1 MNRAVA
7 WFASN
12 SVAAN
17 LLLLVIVGGGL
28 LTTPRIKREVFPE
41 IDADVITVSVEYPG
55 AAPAEVE
62 EGICIRIE
70 EQLQGVDGIEEI
82 ESVANEGVGV
92 VTAELMSDADARSVL
107 DDIKTRVDAIDTF
120 PEEAEKPVVQQVV
133 LRYQVLSIAVAG
145 DASER
150 TLKALGQRVR
160 DEVAALPGITH
171 VELANAR
178 PYEISIEV
186 SEDAL
191 RRYGLTFDQVAR
203 AVRQSSLDLPGGSIK
218 TEGGEILLRTVGQ
231 AYRGHEFESLVLLSR
246 PDGTRLTLG
255 EVATVVDGFEE
266 TDQAARFDGRPAVV
280 VQVFRVG
287 QQSALAVSEAVHAY
301 VEEAQ
306 ARMPEGIELII
317 WHDQS
322 EILRSRL
329 DTLLRNGRDGFLL
342 VLAVLALFLRL
353 RVAFWIILGVPLSFL
368 GTLWLMPT
376 FDVSINAISLFAF
389 IVVLG
394 ILVDDAI
401 VVGEN
406 VHTHM
411 AKTGDRLKAA
421 IVGTQQVAVPVI
433 FGVLTTVAAF
443 VPLLTVPGPMGK
455 FMRVI
460 PICVIACLMFSLV
473 ESMFVLPSHLTHGQE
488 DIDPSR
494 RNAVQRF
501 WYRIQGFT
509 TGSLAWFIER
519 VYRPLL
525 RSALTWRYLTVSIG
539 ISILLLTVGL
549 VGGRWVL
556 FSFFPQVEAD
566 NAVAYVSMPQGTPA
580 DVTAQAV
587 RRIEASARAV
597 LADLESET
605 GHPVVRHV
613 MASVGEQPFR
623 LLQGGGTEM
632 TRTVGAHLGEV
643 NIELL
648 PSEERS
654 VTSAEVMRRW
664 RAATGPVPGAVEL
677 SFSSSLVS
685 SGEPINVQ
693 LQGPDIDR
701 LRRAAE
707 RLKTELAT
715 YPGVADIT
723 DSFRGGKQ
731 ELELTILP
739 SAELLGLTMSDLGR
753 QVRQAFYG
761 EEAQRIQR
769 GRDEVKVMVRYPAE
783 RRRSLGDVESMR
795 IRTADGREVP
805 FRSVARVDRGVGFAT
820 IRRSNRERIINVTAD
835 VDLSRANANEIV
847 DSLQKTFL
855 PQMRLSFPGVSYSF
869 EGEQKEQ
876 AETLGA
882 LGRGFF
888 IALLAIFSLLAIPLR
903 SYVQPFIIMTAIP
916 FGLVGAV
923 WGHLLMGQDL
933 SMFSVIGLVALA
945 GVVVNDSLVL
955 VNYVNEHRAAGI
967 PVSKSVYEAGAAR
980 FRPILLTSL
989 TTFAG
994 LTPLMLERSVQAKLL
1009 IPMAISL
1016 AFGVIFAT
1024 AITLVLVP
1032 ALYLIV
1038 EDLKAALRRTPEAE
1052 SVAGPRDSTPLLF
1065 PGTKQAS

>member
-1 MNRAVA
+1 MV
-7 WFASN
+7 
-12 SVAAN
+12 
-17 LLLLVIVGGGL
+17 
-28 LTTPRIKREVFPE
+28 
-41 IDADVITVSVEYPG
+41 
-55 AAPAEVE
+55 
-62 EGICIRIE
+62 
-70 EQLQGVDGIEEI
+70 Q
-82 ESVANEGVGV
+82 
-92 VTAELMSDADARSVL
+92 
-107 DDIKTRVDAIDTF
+107 TRTS
-120 PEEAEKPVVQQVV
+120 
-133 LRYQVLSIAVAG
+133 Y
-145 DASER
+145 
-150 TLKALGQRVR
+150 
-160 DEVAALPGITH
+160 EVAALPGITH
-171 VELANAR
+171 VELASAR

-203 AVRQSSLDLPGGSIK
+203 AVRQSSLDLPGGSLK

-231 AYRGHEFESLVLLSR
+231 AYRGHEFEKLVLLSR
-246 PDGTRLTLG
+246 ADGTRLTLG
-255 EVATVVDGFEE
+255 EVAKVVDGFEE
-266 TDQAARFDGRPAVV
+266 TDQTARFDGMPSVV

-287 QQSALAVSEAVHAY
+287 QQSALQVSESVHTY

-306 ARMPEGIELII
+306 ARMPEGIKLIT
-317 WHDQS
+317 WADQS

-353 RVAFWIILGVPLSFL
+353 RMAFWILLGIPLSFL
-368 GTLWLMPT
+368 GTLWLMPS

-406 VHTHM
+406 VHTQM
-411 AKTGDRLKAA
+411 AKTSDRLKAA
-421 IVGTQQVAVPVI
+421 IVGTQQVAMPVI

-460 PICVIACLMFSLV
+460 PVCVIACLMFSLV
-473 ESMFVLPSHLTHGQE
+473 ESMFVLPSHLTHGNE
-488 DIDPSR
+488 DRDPSQ
-494 RNAVQRF
+494 RNALQRF
-501 WYRIQGFT
+501 WYRIQGAT
-509 TGSLAWFIER
+509 TGGLAWFIER

-525 RSALTWRYLTVSIG
+525 RWALTWRYLTLSIG
-539 ISILLLTVGL
+539 ISVLLLTVGL

-556 FSFFPQVEAD
+556 FTFFPNVEAD

-580 DVTAQAV
+580 DVTAESVQ
-587 RRIEASARAV
+587 RIEASARTV
-597 LADLESET
+597 LAEIEAET
-605 GHPVVRHV
+605 GAPVVRHV

-623 LLQGGGTEM
+623 LLQGSGTDM
-632 TRTVGAHLGEV
+632 SRSVGAHLGEV
-643 NIELL
+643 NIELV
-648 PSEERS
+648 PSEERR
-654 VTSAEVMRRW
+654 VTSADVMRRW
-664 RAATGPVPGAVEL
+664 RAATGQIPGAVEL
-677 SFSSSLVS
+677 VFSSTLVA

-693 LQGPDIDR
+693 LQGPDIAR
-701 LRRAAE
+701 LRHAAE

-783 RRRSLGDVESMR
+783 QRRSLGDIESMR
-795 IRTADGREVP
+795 IRTADGQEVP
-805 FRSVARVDRGVGFAT
+805 FQSVARVDRGVGFAS

-835 VDLSRANANEIV
+835 VDAARANANEVV
-847 DSLQKTFL
+847 DSLRETFL
-855 PQMRLSFPGVSYSF
+855 PQMRLSFPNVSYTF
-869 EGEQKEQ
+869 EGEQREQ

-882 LGRGFF
+882 LGRGFL
-888 IALLAIFSLLAIPLR
+888 IALLAVFGLLAVPLA

-923 WGHLLMGQDL
+923 WGHLLMGRDL
-933 SMFSVIGLVALA
+933 SMFSVIGIVALA

-955 VNYVNEHRAAGI
+955 VNYVNEHREEGI
-967 PVSKSVYEAGAAR
+967 PASKSVCEAGAAR

-994 LTPLMLERSVQAKLL
+994 LTPLMLERSVQAQLL

-1016 AFGVIFAT
+1016 AFGVLFAT
-1024 AITLVLVP
+1024 MITLILVP
-1032 ALYLIV
+1032 ALYLII
-1038 EDLKAALRRTPEAE
+1038 EDAKSLFHRSEAE
-1052 SVAGPRDSTPLLF
+1052 PETESRTMAAPLLF
-1065 PGTKQAS
+1065 PERKQAS